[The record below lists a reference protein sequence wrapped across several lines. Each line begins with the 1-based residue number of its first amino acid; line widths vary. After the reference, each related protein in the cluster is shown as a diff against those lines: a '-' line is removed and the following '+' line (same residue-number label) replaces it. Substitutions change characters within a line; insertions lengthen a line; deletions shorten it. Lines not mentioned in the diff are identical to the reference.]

1 MSFNEFLKQTF
12 HVGPYGISVIEIV
25 EIALVIVVAK
35 ILLHVL
41 RRGLRRVHRRQAI
54 DEESG
59 SSLGA
64 FLPPS
69 LGRWR
74 C

>member
-41 RRGLRRVHRRQAI
+41 RRGLRRVHRRRS
-54 DEESG
+54 D
-59 SSLGA
+59 
-64 FLPPS
+64 
-69 LGRWR
+69 
-74 C
+74 